1 MPPFV
6 ARKRQAST
14 PPESSQRSAK
24 KAKQASQRNSSSTTA
39 SVAEKKQFLES
50 IASSDESSFSDADS
64 DDFEDALP
72 DTSYPQIPSEDE
84 NADWEDAI
92 GNRASNSVAK
102 PLQLPA
108 TGGNLELTLGG
119 NEEQAALKDGKKKGP
134 SKIERQIR
142 ISTHCMHVNFLMWHN
157 TLRNV
162 WVSDKKVHEILL
174 AQLPAQIMEVIEQ
187 WRRDCGDALPSV
199 DANQTKSKPKSN
211 GKARKQVTKQKQ
223 RDWGGEAERL
233 EDGASNL
240 SRADPTLRMLK
251 YLGRYWNKAFQVTAP
266 GLRKHGYKSNKMLK
280 EQMASFNSG
289 DHDCEHHG
297 ERIPSINAFRD
308 CAKRRE
314 GSRDVGAQLFTA
326 LCRALGLEA
335 RLVANLQPLG
345 FGWNKLEEAHSK
357 KAKVEESSDSEEFL
371 EDDIDLKKDKG
382 AAGKSMPSSSK
393 VRSSKGSE
401 RSLQGTTKDFPL
413 DLAESS
419 DLSDIVSESEASI
432 VDITPQIK
440 RRIIKRYDRDL
451 AFPTFWTEVI
461 SPISFKVYPVD
472 SMLLLAAPATNDD
485 HLAVFEPRG
494 AKADKARQMI
504 AYVVSH
510 SPDGTAKDVTTRYLK
525 RHMWPGK
532 TKGMRMPVEKIAI
545 YNRKGKVI
553 RYVEHDWF
561 KTVMGS
567 YNRPINLRTQVDDIE
582 DANDLKPAKIEKK
595 EVKDGEESLQYYKQ
609 SAEFVLERFLRREEA
624 FLPNTKPVKT
634 FSSGKGDKAKEE
646 PVFLRSD
653 VVACKTEESW
663 HKEGRR
669 PIANVVPLKHV
680 PIRAVTITRKREIE
694 DLTRRNNGVKP
705 TQPLYSK
712 KQTEWI
718 VPPPIENGV
727 IPKNAY
733 GNIDCFVP
741 SMVPEGAVHV
751 PLRSTARVCRKLGF
765 DYAEA
770 VVGFEFGNKM
780 AVPVIQGVVIA
791 EENRQILIDA
801 WNEEEQARQVKEDEK
816 RFKLVLSTWR
826 KFLMGMRIF
835 NRIRTEIGDDPAAFA
850 KEEVNPFMR
859 NNVLQDDGNE
869 DEELE
874 GGFLRDGD
882 DEDMTY
888 GQELEILDQNNSN
901 NDPHP
906 RVVPSGN
913 EDEFSGQGGFMTDT
927 PGDSADKVFDT
938 SVAADPSSGLDSE
951 DNEPLRR
958 PLPKSQ
964 KKTSHGETATR
975 RSRRSTTIKSKY
987 FEDSSEQDEQDEGEE
1002 SEDTGLINAQGSA
1015 NEGDFEIPPS
1025 KNSLQIKKNTP
1036 RKPKRG
1042 GKAKNST
1049 RTKRKT
1055 T

>member
-14 PPESSQRSAK
+14 PPELPQRSAK
-24 KAKQASQRNSSSTTA
+24 KAKQASQRNSSSTNA

-50 IASSDESSFSDADS
+50 IESSDESSLSDVNS

-92 GNRASNSVAK
+92 ENRASIFVAN

-108 TGGNLELTLGG
+108 TGGDLELTLGG
-119 NEEQAALKDGKKKGP
+119 NEEEAALKDGKKKGP

-142 ISTHCMHVNFLMWHN
+142 ISTHCMHVNFLTWHN

-174 AQLPAQIMEVIEQ
+174 AQLPAQIKEVIQQ

-199 DANQTKSKPKSN
+199 DDDQTKNRTKVN
-211 GKARKQVTKQKQ
+211 GKARKHVTKQKQ
-223 RDWGGEAERL
+223 RDWGADAEHL
-233 EDGASNL
+233 EEGASNS

-251 YLGRYWNKAFQVTAP
+251 YLGRYWNKAFRVTAP

-280 EQMASFNSG
+280 EQMTSFNSG
-289 DHDCEHHG
+289 DYDCELHG
-297 ERIPSINAFRD
+297 ERILNINAFRN

-357 KAKVEESSDSEEFL
+357 KFKVEELSDD
-371 EDDIDLKKDKG
+371 EDFSNDDTDLKKGKET
-382 AAGKSMPSSSK
+382 AGKSVASSSK
-393 VRSSKGSE
+393 VQSSKPSE

-413 DLAESS
+413 DLSESS
-419 DLSDIVSESEASI
+419 DLSDISSNSEASI

-440 RRIIKRYDRDL
+440 KRIVKRYDRDL
-451 AFPTFWTEVI
+451 AFPTYWTEVV

-494 AKADKARQMI
+494 AKADKTRQMI
-504 AYVVSH
+504 AYVVGH

-525 RHMWPGK
+525 RHLWPGK
-532 TKGMRMPVEKIAI
+532 TKGMRMPPEKIAI

-553 RYVEHDWF
+553 RYIEHDWF
-561 KTVMGS
+561 QTVISS

-582 DANDLKPAKIEKK
+582 DATDLKPAKIEKK

-624 FLPNTKPVKT
+624 LLLNAKAVKT
-634 FSSGKGDKAKEE
+634 FSSGKGNKAKEE

-669 PIANVVPLKHV
+669 PKADVVPLKHV
-680 PIRAVTITRKREIE
+680 PIRAVTITRKREVE

-718 VPPPIENGV
+718 IPPPIENGV

-733 GNIDCFVP
+733 GNIDCFVS
-741 SMVPEGAVHV
+741 SMVPRGAVHV
-751 PLRSTARVCRKLGF
+751 PFRSTARVCRKLGF

-770 VVGFEFGNKM
+770 VVGFDFGNKM

-791 EENRQILIDA
+791 EENRQLLIDA
-801 WNEEEQARQVKEDEK
+801 WNEEELARQVREDEK
-816 RFKLVLSTWR
+816 RHKLVLSTWR
-826 KFLMGMRIF
+826 KFLMGLRIF
-835 NRIRTEIGDDPAAFA
+835 NRFRAEIGDDPAAFE

-859 NNVLQDDGNE
+859 NNVLHDGANE

-882 DEDMTY
+882 EDMTH
-888 GQELEILDQNNSN
+888 GQELEILDQNTRN
-901 NDPHP
+901 NDPL
-906 RVVPSGN
+906 RAVPSGH
-913 EDEFSGQGGFMTDT
+913 EEEFLGQGGFMTDT
-927 PGDSADKVFDT
+927 PDDTADKVFDT
-938 SVAADPSSGLDSE
+938 SVVADPSSGLDSE
-951 DNEPLRR
+951 DDEPPPQL
-958 PLPKSQ
+958 LPKSR
-964 KKTSHGETATR
+964 KKTLLKEAVTR
-975 RSRRSTTIKSKY
+975 RPRRSTMIKGKY
-987 FEDSSEQDEQDEGEE
+987 YEDSSEQDEQDEEGN
-1002 SEDTGLINAQGSA
+1002 EDTELVHAHESGEDVG
-1015 NEGDFEIPPS
+1015 FEAPS
-1025 KNSLQIKKNTP
+1025 SKKRHQSRKNTP
-1036 RKPKRG
+1036 
-1042 GKAKNST
+1042 GKQKTDNKARNST
-1049 RTKRKT
+1049 RSKRKT